1 MTSADV
7 SPRARAHP
15 QLVPLWRGLVV
26 YRVVTLVAALV
37 NAARFAGEWA
47 RPALGV
53 AVVAVMVAWTAVSS
67 VRYLR
72 RGDAGTAVADLVI
85 TALATASTLLV
96 DTPDRVA
103 QGGSVITTV
112 WSAGPVLAMAIAL
125 GWRGG
130 LLGAVV
136 TVGVLFGVRRAL
148 DGDLLFDAQLLL
160 IAGLAVGLAADTMR
174 RSVEQLRA
182 AAAREA
188 ATAERER
195 LARDIHDG
203 VLQVLALVR
212 RRGDELAR
220 TSTPHDTAPGLELA
234 RLAGEQ
240 EVALRRLITSAP
252 PTPGP
257 DGTVDLSSRLAGV
270 LPAHASLAVPAAP
283 VLLPATVVDE
293 LAAVVRE
300 GAGNAAAHA
309 GADAGLWVLVED
321 DPAAVTVSL
330 RDDGVGI
337 PDGRLDEAVA
347 EGHLGVAGSMRGRVD
362 ALGGTITLQTG
373 PGEGTEWEIVVPRS
387 SARSGRKP

>member
-1 MTSADV
+1 MITADA
-7 SPRARAHP
+7 SPRARTRPDLVHP
-15 QLVPLWRGLVV
+15 HLVPLWRGLVV
-26 YRVVTLVAALV
+26 YRVVALVAAVVNLV
-37 NAARFAGEWA
+37 RFYDAWA
-47 RPALGV
+47 RPVLGI
-53 AVVAVMVAWTAVSS
+53 AVVTAMGVWTVISS
-67 VRYLR
+67 RRYLR
-72 RGDAGTAVADLVI
+72 SGDPATAVADLLV

-103 QGGSVITTV
+103 AGGSVITTV

-130 LLGAVV
+130 LSGAVV
-136 TVGVLFGVRRAL
+136 TLAVLFGVRRAL
-148 DGDLLFDAQLLL
+148 DADLLFDAQLLL
-160 IAGLAVGLAADTMR
+160 VAGLAVGLAADTMR

-220 TSTPHDTAPGLELA
+220 HDVDAPAVELA

-252 PTPGP
+252 APAA

-270 LPAHASLAVPAAP
+270 LPTHASLAVPAHAVP
-283 VLLPATVVDE
+283 LPATAVDE
-293 LAAVVRE
+293 LAAVLRE
-300 GAGNAAAHA
+300 AVTNAAKHA
-309 GADAGLWVLVED
+309 PDAGLWVLVEAD
-321 DPAAVTVSL
+321 DEAVTVSV
-330 RDDGVGI
+330 RDDGPGI
-337 PDGRLDEAVA
+337 PEGRLEQAA
-347 EGHLGVAGSMRGRVD
+347 AQGHLGVAASMRGRVQD
-362 ALGGTITLQTG
+362 LGGTLSLHTG
-373 PGEGTEWEIVVPRS
+373 PGEGTEWEIVVPREE
-387 SARSGRKP
+387 A

>member
-1 MTSADV
+1 MTTADV

-15 QLVPLWRGLVV
+15 HLVPLWRGLVV
-26 YRVVTLVAALV
+26 YRVVALVAAVVNLV
-37 NAARFAGEWA
+37 RFGGGWE
-47 RPALGV
+47 RPLLGLV
-53 AVVAVMVAWTAVSS
+53 VVAAMAVWTLVSS
-67 VRYLR
+67 LRYLR
-72 RGDAGTAVADLVI
+72 FGDPATACADLVV

-96 DTPDRVA
+96 DSPEHIA
-103 QGGSVITTV
+103 QGGPVITTV
-112 WSAGPVLAMAIAL
+112 WSAGPVLALAVAL

-130 LLGAVV
+130 LVGSVV
-136 TVGVLFGVRRAL
+136 TVAVLFGVRRIV
-148 DGDLLFDAQLLL
+148 DGDLLFDAQLLVV
-160 IAGLAVGLAADTMR
+160 AGLAVGLAADTMR

-182 AAAREA
+182 AAALEA

-220 TSTPHDTAPGLELA
+220 TDGTAPAVELA

-252 PTPGP
+252 VPGP

-270 LPAHASLAVPAAP
+270 VPAHASLAVPAEP
-283 VLLPATVVDE
+283 VLLPAAVVDE

-309 GADAGLWVLVED
+309 GPGAGLWVLVED
-321 DPAAVTVSL
+321 DPQGVTVSL

-337 PDGRLDEAVA
+337 PDGRLEQAA
-347 EGHLGVAGSMRGRVD
+347 SEGHLGVAGSMRGRVD
-362 ALGGTITLQTG
+362 ALGGTITLHTA
-373 PGEGTEWEIVVPRS
+373 PGEGTEWEIVVPRAGTRS
-387 SARSGRKP
+387 RRRTWSA

>member
-1 MTSADV
+1 MTSPDV

-37 NAARFAGEWA
+37 NVARFAGEWA

-72 RGDAGTAVADLVI
+72 RGDAGTAVADLLI

-96 DTPDRVA
+96 DTPERLA

-130 LLGAVV
+130 LAGAVV

-148 DGDLLFDAQLLL
+148 DGDLLFDAQLLV

-220 TSTPHDTAPGLELA
+220 TSTADDSAPGLELA

-240 EVALRRLITSAP
+240 EVALRRLITSA

-270 LPAHASLAVPAAP
+270 LPAHASLAVPAEP

-309 GADAGLWVLVED
+309 GPGAGLWVLVED

-337 PDGRLDEAVA
+337 PEGRLDEAVA
-347 EGHLGVAGSMRGRVD
+347 EGHLGVAASMRGRVD
-362 ALGGTITLQTG
+362 ALGGTITLHTG
-373 PGEGTEWEIVVPRS
+373 PGEGTEWEVVVPR
-387 SARSGRKP
+387 RRKP